1 MFTKPRKFA
10 RIINLKLCRHLTV
23 FAYKLSKNTYE
34 NLRKDYRN
42 EIDAY
47 LTLYAIKER
56 LGLNPPVMSSNV
68 RDFYKAIDSTRKA
81 MDHLRRIDIELW
93 QLELQNTD
101 SK

>member
-10 RIINLKLCRHLTV
+10 RFIHLQLIRHLTV
-23 FAYKLSKNTYE
+23 FTYKLAKNTYE
-34 NLRKDYRN
+34 NLRKDYRD

-47 LTLYAIKER
+47 LTLYAIKKS
-56 LGLNPPVMSSNV
+56 LGLNPPAMSSNI
-68 RDFYKAIDSTRKA
+68 RDLYEANKRTRKA
-81 MDHLRRIDIELW
+81 MDLLRRIDIELW

>member
-10 RIINLKLCRHLTV
+10 RFIDLKLSRHLTV
-23 FAYKLSKNTYE
+23 LAYKLSKNTHE
-34 NLRKDYRN
+34 RLRKDYRH

-47 LTLYAIKER
+47 LTLYAIKKS
-56 LGLNPPVMSSNV
+56 LGLNPPAMSSNV
-68 RDFYKAIDSTRKA
+68 RDVYEATKRTRKV